1 MSASEI
7 DPVTAAKSKLG
18 VAMRNIASRG
28 GTADPATIA
37 ECRRNL
43 TAAKLERTIRQALE
57 TPPLM
62 TTEQRRHL
70 ARLLTHGPDAV

>member
-1 MSASEI
+1 MSASI
-7 DPVTAAKSKLG
+7 DPVVAARSALG

-37 ECRRNL
+37 TLRRNL
-43 TAAKLERTIRQALE
+43 AAAKLERTIRQALE

-70 ARLLTHGPDAV
+70 AHLLTHGPDAP